1 MQRAVHGPGERCWTR
16 PAGER
21 PGRAWLPRTGTGRRD
36 RSGDVPWRAC
46 RVPAPCSRH
55 APPARGRGPRKQPQA
70 RAAAASAEIPGAAL
84 ARRGRCVLAICGRSR
99 RAARRSPAH
108 AQSRSRRA
116 ARRGCLREGAGPA
129 LSRGASSLPVA
140 AVRPPGHV
148 ARGSRPRL
156 PVRVATGTAPLVP
169 EFRGGGRARRFLVPP
184 AAPGRTRAPRAGTPL
199 VLGSQPGV
207 RPPLGA
213 GAAGLGGG
221 RQAPE
226 GSGGRTGA
234 ASGSAPTE
242 PLVFVDAAV
251 PAGPHGASCGPARG
265 LCSDFTSLSLP
276 ARSPQPFSPPVHHAP
291 QN

>member
-1 MQRAVHGPGERCWTR
+1 MPHGRGDADHANSPR
-16 PAGER
+16 PA
-21 PGRAWLPRTGTGRRD
+21 PQPLPPRFPEQRSRD
-36 RSGDVPWRAC
+36 AAVAF
-46 RVPAPCSRH
+46 SRYVGG
-55 APPARGRGPRKQPQA
+55 ASGRG
-70 RAAAASAEIPGAAL
+70 
-84 ARRGRCVLAICGRSR
+84 R

-234 ASGSAPTE
+234 ASGPAPTE